1 MKRYRSRLARRRA
14 TGRRRRLLAVGA
26 LLLALAWGA
35 GFLHYVMIVADAEP
49 PAVATRTDGVVAL
62 TGGALRMTTGLAV
75 LSAGQADRLLVSG
88 VHENFQKRFLRDMAR
103 DAGLAGD
110 LDRLIECCVTLGP
123 RARDTVGNARETA
136 AWVAA
141 NGVTSLR
148 LVTASY
154 HIARALIA
162 FREAMPA
169 LTIVAHPVTPPDVA
183 PDRWFRNPR
192 TAWLFAAE
200 YTKLLVSQARQILR
214 RYLTAPA
221 ATAG

>member
-1 MKRYRSRLARRRA
+1 MLV
-14 TGRRRRLLAVGA
+14 VGT

-35 GFLHYVMIVADAEP
+35 GFIDYVMTVADAKP
-49 PAVATRTDGVVAL
+49 PSAAIRTDGVVAL
-62 TGGALRMTTGLAV
+62 TGGALRVTTGLAI

-88 VHENFQKRFLRDMAR
+88 VHENFQKRFLRDMAG
-103 DAGLAGD
+103 DAGLTGD
-110 LDRLIECCVTLGP
+110 LDRLIDCCVTLGS
-123 RARDTVGNARETA
+123 RARDTVGNAQETA

-154 HIARALIA
+154 HIARASTA
-162 FREAMPA
+162 FREAMPT

-183 PDRWFRNPR
+183 PDRWFRSPR

-200 YTKLLVSQARQILR
+200 YSKLLVSQARQILR
-214 RYLTAPA
+214 RYLTTPVAS
-221 ATAG
+221 AG